1 MTDQIVETMSARGK
15 RILAAKRKRAGL
27 AYVYHH
33 FTKSPTAE
41 DRIAA
46 LTKYINFEAKRVQ
59 G

>member
-1 MTDQIVETMSARGK
+1 MTDTITETMSARGK
-15 RILAAKRKRAGL
+15 RILAVKRTRAD
-27 AYVYHH
+27 AAFVYHQ
-33 FTKSPTAE
+33 FGRSPKLE